1 MKKLLIKLIIFTMI
15 LFTFTG
21 CYTLWKFYFYE
32 TKPMDK
38 SLSFSEYIYV
48 YAEQLDASDKNSPI
62 DMISIRPINFA
73 DLKKSKKVEIL
84 SNRIKVVYAGKEYY
98 LRPTKSKMSI
108 LPYDE
113 GIILK
118 EGTVVYFGKVKVDD
132 KMIIDMPPVRL
143 KQYLEVV
150 KYNPIAGGLNI
161 DTSQDIY
168 YGPAEEYKGR

>member
-21 CYTLWKFYFYE
+21 CYTLSKTYYYE
-32 TKPMDK
+32 TRP
-38 SLSFSEYIYV
+38 SEYVYIYATV
-48 YAEQLDASDKNSPI
+48 LNSEKRDAPI

-84 SNRIKVVYAGKEYY
+84 SNKIKVVYTGKEYY
-98 LRPTKSKMSI
+98 LKPTKSKMSI

-118 EGTVVYFGKVKVDD
+118 EGTIVYFGKVKVDD
-132 KMIIDMPPVRL
+132 KIIIDMPPVKL
-143 KQYLEVV
+143 KQYLKVV
-150 KYNPIAGGLNI
+150 KFNPVAGGLNI
-161 DTSQDIY
+161 DTKKEIY
-168 YGPAEEYKGR
+168 YGPVEGYKGR

>member
-1 MKKLLIKLIIFTMI
+1 MI

-62 DMISIRPINFA
+62 DMISIRPVNFA
-73 DLKKSKKVEIL
+73 NLKKSKKVEIL
-84 SNRIKVVYAGKEYY
+84 SDKITVEYNDKKYVLKVVNKTAV
-98 LRPTKSKMSI
+98 
-108 LPYDE
+108 LPYRE

-118 EGTVVYFGKVKVDD
+118 EGTIVYFGKVKVDD
-132 KMIIDMPPVRL
+132 KIIIDMPPVKL
-143 KQYLEVV
+143 KQYLKVV
-150 KYNPIAGGLNI
+150 KFNPVAGGLNI
-161 DTSQDIY
+161 DTKKEIY
-168 YGPAEEYKGR
+168 YGPVEGYKGR

>member
-1 MKKLLIKLIIFTMI
+1 MKKLLIKIIIFTMI

-38 SLSFSEYIYV
+38 SLSFSEYIYI
-48 YAEQLDASDKNSPI
+48 YAPILNSGEKDSPI
-62 DMISIRPINFA
+62 TMIDIRPINFA
-73 DLKKSKKVEIL
+73 NLKKSKKVEIL
-84 SNRIKVVYAGKEYY
+84 SDKIIAEYNGKRYSLKVIDRTAV
-98 LRPTKSKMSI
+98 
-108 LPYDE
+108 LPYRE

-118 EGTVVYFGKVKVDD
+118 EGTIVYFGKVKVDD
-132 KMIIDMPPVRL
+132 KIIIDMPPVKL
-143 KQYLEVV
+143 KQYVKV
-150 KYNPIAGGLNI
+150 TKYNPIADGLNI

>member
-1 MKKLLIKLIIFTMI
+1 MKKLLNKLFICIITIFS
-15 LFTFTG
+15 FTG
-21 CYTLWKFYFYE
+21 CYTLSKTYYYE
-32 TKPMDK
+32 TRPN
-38 SLSFSEYIYV
+38 EYVYIYATV
-48 YAEQLDASDKNSPI
+48 LNSEKRDAPI

-84 SNRIKVVYAGKEYY
+84 SNKIKVVYAGKEYY
-98 LRPTKSKMSI
+98 LKPTKSKMSI

-132 KMIIDMPPVRL
+132 KMIIDMPPVKL
-143 KQYLEVV
+143 KQYLKVV
-150 KYNPIAGGLNI
+150 KFNPVAGGLNI

-168 YGPAEEYKGR
+168 YGPAEGYKGR

>member
-62 DMISIRPINFA
+62 DMIDIRPIKFA
-73 DLKKSKKVEIL
+73 NLKKSKKVEIL
-84 SNRIKVVYAGKEYY
+84 SDKITVEYNGKKYVLKVVNKTAV
-98 LRPTKSKMSI
+98 
-108 LPYDE
+108 LPYRE
-113 GIILK
+113 GVILK
-118 EGTVVYFGKVKVDD
+118 EGTIVYFGKVKVDD
-132 KMIIDMPPVRL
+132 KIIIDMPPVKL
-143 KQYLEVV
+143 KQYIKVIKV
-150 KYNPIAGGLNI
+150 NPIADGLNI

-168 YGPAEEYKGR
+168 YGPAEGYKGR

>member
-21 CYTLWKFYFYE
+21 CYTLSKTYYYE
-32 TKPMDK
+32 TRP
-38 SLSFSEYIYV
+38 SEYVYIYATV
-48 YAEQLDASDKNSPI
+48 LNSEKRDAPI

-84 SNRIKVVYAGKEYY
+84 SDKIIAEYNGKKYVSKVVNKTA
-98 LRPTKSKMSI
+98 I
-108 LPYDE
+108 LPYRE

-118 EGTVVYFGKVKVDD
+118 EGTIVYFGKVKVDD
-132 KMIIDMPPVRL
+132 KIIIDMPPVKL
-143 KQYLEVV
+143 KQYLEVT
-150 KYNPIAGGLNI
+150 KYNPIADGLNI

-168 YGPAEEYKGR
+168 YGPAEGYKGK

>member
-1 MKKLLIKLIIFTMI
+1 MKKLLIKVITFIMI

-21 CYTLWKFYFYE
+21 CYTLSKTYYYE

-38 SLSFSEYIYV
+38 FLSFSEYVYIY
-48 YAEQLDASDKNSPI
+48 APILNSGEKDSPI
-62 DMISIRPINFA
+62 TMIDIRPIKFA
-73 DLKKSKKVEIL
+73 NLKKSKKVEIL
-84 SNRIKVVYAGKEYY
+84 SDKITVEYNDKKYVLKVVNKTAV
-98 LRPTKSKMSI
+98 
-108 LPYDE
+108 LP
-113 GIILK
+113 IILK

-150 KYNPIAGGLNI
+150 KYNPIADGLNI